1 MARDH
6 VDDET
11 REEAIRA
18 DERRRLTDRD
28 ADGVDDRTETHE
40 HIDRDADGVDDRT
53 ETHEHGYPTGYVP
66 AYVRGGLSLGSILT
80 GTAVAIGT
88 MSLLTILIA
97 GIAVAVGLPDE
108 IDATATQIGWGAGI
122 ILVLSQFLAYFWGG
136 YTAGRMARGA
146 GTLNGLM
153 VPVMALLLVGGAI
166 AIMAALGVEPRFAAP
181 FTDFRVPVEEDVV
194 LTWGIGLGIATL
206 VMMFLGAI
214 LGGHL
219 GARWHDKL
227 EAVAGERYD
236 ARRAT

>member
-1 MARDH
+1 MARER
-6 VDDET
+6 VDEET
-11 REEAIRA
+11 EEAIRA
-18 DERRRLTDRD
+18 DERRRIVDVDR
-28 ADGVDDRTETHE
+28 DGVDDRTEHVDHT
-40 HIDRDADGVDDRT
+40 DAHD
-53 ETHEHGYPTGYVP
+53 HGRPSYGP

-80 GTAVAIGT
+80 GTAVAFGT

-97 GIAVAVGLPDE
+97 GIAVALGLTDE

-122 ILVLSQFLAYFWGG
+122 IFVLSQFLAYFWGG

-146 GTLNGLM
+146 GILNGLM
-153 VPVMALLLVGGAI
+153 VPVLALLLVGGAI
-166 AIMAALGVEPRFAAP
+166 GIMAALGVEPRFAAP
-181 FTDFRVPVEEDVV
+181 FTDFRVPLEEDVV

-236 ARRAT
+236 ARRTA

>member
-1 MARDH
+1 MAREH
-6 VDDET
+6 VDEET

-28 ADGVDDRTETHE
+28 GDGVDDRTEAHE
-40 HIDRDADGVDDRT
+40 HDHRPEYG
-53 ETHEHGYPTGYVP
+53 P

-80 GTAVAIGT
+80 GTAVAFGT

-97 GIAVAVGLPDE
+97 GIAVAVGLVDE
-108 IDATATQIGWGAGI
+108 IDASATQIGWGAGI
-122 ILVLSQFLAYFWGG
+122 ILVLSQFVAYFWGG

-146 GTLNGLM
+146 GILNGLM
-153 VPVMALLLVGGAI
+153 VPLMALLLVGGAI
-166 AIMAALGVEPRFAAP
+166 GIMAAFGVEPRFAAP

-206 VMMFLGAI
+206 VMMFLGGI

-236 ARRAT
+236 ARRAA